1 MFNTGARRPFDVI
14 EKNRK
19 TNTHTYEMYGIAPIF
34 FTMNMYD
41 VSLIVVEGEEFMKL
55 SRLDSF
61 SKSSADTK

>member
-1 MFNTGARRPFDVI
+1 
-14 EKNRK
+14 
-19 TNTHTYEMYGIAPIF
+19 MYGIAPIF

-41 VSLIVVEGEEFMKL
+41 VSLIIVESEEFMKL